1 MQRDQEEEGEC
12 QKDREG
18 SRGRSRNGEDATIGI
33 GRECGREGEN
43 ENNNINNFRIF
54 TAFPRREGR

>member
-33 GRECGREGEN
+33 GRECGREGER
-43 ENNNINNFRIF
+43 ERRKE
-54 TAFPRREGR
+54 RRESKGGRKK